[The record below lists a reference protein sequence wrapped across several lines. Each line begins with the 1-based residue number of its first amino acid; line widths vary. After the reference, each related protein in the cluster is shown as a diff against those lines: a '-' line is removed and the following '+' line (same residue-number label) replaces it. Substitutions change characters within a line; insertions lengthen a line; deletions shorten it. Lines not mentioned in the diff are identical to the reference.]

1 MQIELSLIHIYFNAI
16 REEYRTMLKNQ
27 LSKGN
32 NGLAKTKYIT
42 FGIEAE
48 NLKVARPRLETVS
61 YTHLDVYKRQPLKC
75 MQTGLNS
82 QVQKWLTDHRFQ
94 KMRKGS

>member
-1 MQIELSLIHIYFNAI
+1 MAEFEKSIDIPDQNDDFNEI

-32 NGLAKTKYIT
+32 NGLVKSKYIT

-48 NLKVARPRLETVS
+48 SLKVSGLRQISSTTLKSLGRRLI
-61 YTHLDVYKRQPLKC
+61 H
-75 MQTGLNS
+75 
-82 QVQKWLTDHRFQ
+82 
-94 KMRKGS
+94 

>member
-1 MQIELSLIHIYFNAI
+1 MQLSFINQQVDVAEFEKSIDIPDQNDDFNEI

-32 NGLAKTKYIT
+32 NGLVKSKYIT

-48 NLKVARPRLETVS
+48 DRGLSGLRRISST
-61 YTHLDVYKRQPLKC
+61 TLKC
-75 MQTGLNS
+75 LG
-82 QVQKWLTDHRFQ
+82 HRLIH
-94 KMRKGS
+94 